1 MSASTVARLSVYV
14 LMLALAANAITV
26 EDVYKRLLERE
37 RTAGSNPFSGHFIR
51 PIGSVG
57 DELIWPRTYGRP
69 SALFFD
75 ENGASYNVRPERP
88 SLTHILRRTPLGGRY
103 LNAVGEDY

>member
-1 MSASTVARLSVYV
+1 MSVSTIAHLSIVV
-14 LMLALAANAITV
+14 LMLALATNAITV
-26 EDVYKRLLERE
+26 EDVYKRLP
-37 RTAGSNPFSGHFIR
+37 RTSIKVLMRGTFGIFNGFSRLSRSFQ
-51 PIGSVG
+51 
-57 DELIWPRTYGRP
+57 IWPRTYGRP

-103 LNAVGEDY
+103 LNAVGEVY

>member
-1 MSASTVARLSVYV
+1 MSASTIARLSAVV

-57 DELIWPRTYGRP
+57 DELVSGLYSIAELSINPIR
-69 SALFFD
+69 
-75 ENGASYNVRPERP
+75 V
-88 SLTHILRRTPLGGRY
+88 
-103 LNAVGEDY
+103 LNCS